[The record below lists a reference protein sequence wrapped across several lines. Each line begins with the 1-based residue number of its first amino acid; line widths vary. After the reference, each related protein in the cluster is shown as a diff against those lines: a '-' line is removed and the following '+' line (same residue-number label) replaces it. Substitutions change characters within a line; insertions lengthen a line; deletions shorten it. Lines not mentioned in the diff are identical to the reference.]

1 VVKPRQAKETVKF
14 IDEYCEVYR
23 DLFPEV
29 RSYEYFKYL
38 HLGLISE
45 QKRTTFPAIA
55 EVAGLENSQR
65 TFEKS
70 TDHHR

>member
-1 VVKPRQAKETVKF
+1 MVKPRQAKETVKL
-14 IDEYCEVYR
+14 INEHYEVYR

-45 QKRTTFPAIA
+45 RKRKTFPVIA
-55 EVAGLENSQR
+55 EVAGLENSQGIDY
-65 TFEKS
+65 FLGK
-70 TDHHR
+70 